1 MTETAKWY
9 EKAGNCGDVVIST
22 RVRLARNLKQY
33 PFPARATDKQREAV
47 EQKVKDALLSGNS
60 ILSKEFRFLP
70 LESASEE
77 EAVSLVERH
86 IVSPE
91 FISDRRGKAVLISED
106 ESISIMI
113 NEEDHLRIQV
123 LREGLSLKEA
133 AETADRIDTLLSET
147 LDFAYDSEFGYLTQ
161 CPTNLGTGL
170 RASVMLHLPAL
181 TEMCIRD
188 RARALMHSPKVLLV
202 DDSAGGLDQET
213 AQATRELLT
222 YVAAEEGVTLFLCS
236 SNMHFAQRL
245 CRNFAILRQGVLLAR
260 GDLESLR
267 TGAGVGY
274 RACLRL
280 GEGSPAPAGFH
291 WNDGFWE
298 REIESQE
305 DMPKIISRAVGAGAR
320 LYEARLDRPTLKEIY
335 AAWLEGGRRKVKE
348 SHGTADETPTDGS
361 FWQPGEDEPAALPG
375 EEPPEP
381 APGQGAPEEGVGE
394 EV

>member
-113 NEEDHLRIQV
+113 NEEDPLRIQV

-181 TEMCIRD
+181 TESGAMPR
-188 RARALMHSPKVLLV
+188 V
-202 DDSAGGLDQET
+202 
-213 AQATRELLT
+213 
-222 YVAAEEGVTLFLCS
+222 S
-236 SNMHFAQRL
+236 SNL
-245 CRNFAILRQGVLLAR
+245 SKLGLTLRG
-260 GDLESLR
+260 
-267 TGAGVGY
+267 TY
-274 RACLRL
+274 
-280 GEGSPAPAGFH
+280 GEGSKITGALYQLSNQITLGLSESEAVENLRAITVQLMEEERKARSQMSENIAWQDKIDRAAGILKTARSECMELLSYIRLGLSTGVLQGVTTQELNALMVNAQPATLMAKAGKQLDQ
-291 WNDGFWE
+291 NQRDILRAQMA
-298 REIESQE
+298 REACA
-305 DMPKIISRAVGAGAR
+305 KI
-320 LYEARLDRPTLKEIY
+320 KE
-335 AAWLEGGRRKVKE
+335 
-348 SHGTADETPTDGS
+348 
-361 FWQPGEDEPAALPG
+361 
-375 EEPPEP
+375 
-381 APGQGAPEEGVGE
+381 
-394 EV
+394 

>member
-33 PFPARATDKQREAV
+33 PFPTRATDKQREAV

-181 TEMCIRD
+181 TESGAMPR
-188 RARALMHSPKVLLV
+188 V
-202 DDSAGGLDQET
+202 
-213 AQATRELLT
+213 
-222 YVAAEEGVTLFLCS
+222 S
-236 SNMHFAQRL
+236 SNL
-245 CRNFAILRQGVLLAR
+245 SKLGLTLRG
-260 GDLESLR
+260 
-267 TGAGVGY
+267 TY
-274 RACLRL
+274 
-280 GEGSPAPAGFH
+280 GEGSKITGALYQLSNQITLGLSESEAVENLRAITVQLMEEERKARSQMSENIAWHSKNSQGPFQQRVHGAAFLYTPGPFHRCAPGRHHTGAERFDGQRPACH
-291 WNDGFWE
+291 
-298 REIESQE
+298 
-305 DMPKIISRAVGAGAR
+305 
-320 LYEARLDRPTLKEIY
+320 
-335 AAWLEGGRRKVKE
+335 
-348 SHGTADETPTDGS
+348 TDG
-361 FWQPGEDEPAALPG
+361 QGRQTTGPKPTRYPPGTDGPGGLRED
-375 EEPPEP
+375 
-381 APGQGAPEEGVGE
+381 
-394 EV
+394 